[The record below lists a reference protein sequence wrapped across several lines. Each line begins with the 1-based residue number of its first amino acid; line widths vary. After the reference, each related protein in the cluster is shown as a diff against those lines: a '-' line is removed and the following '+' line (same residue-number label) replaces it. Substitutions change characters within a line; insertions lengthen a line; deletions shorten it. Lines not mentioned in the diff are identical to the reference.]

1 DLPLRGQGL
10 VLLGLAR
17 LAAQVFE
24 LLVDLLAQVVE
35 AIQVLAGVAD
45 AGLGLLAA
53 LLVLGDAGG
62 LLQVDAQVLGPGLD
76 DLADHALLDD
86 RVAARAQAGA
96 EEESGDVATAAA
108 GAVEVVVALAV
119 AADGALDRDLVEA
132 RVLAADGAVAV
143 VEDQLDRGLADRL
156 ARRAAGEDHV
166 GERIAAQAAGRAF
179 AHDPAHRV
187 GDVRLAAT
195 VRTDDAGHVGR
206 QVQHGRVDEGLEAG
220 ELDRGKAHAS
230 VFRAAGP
237 RAPATGR
244 CSRPAD
250 GFMGSLRAG
259 RGTLQVTD
267 FPWR

>member
-1 DLPLRGQGL
+1 LGLALPGQHGLQPDLVLGQGVAQGLELGIVALVLQRLELGVLDRTLGLQGL
-10 VLLGLAR
+10 VLLRGAGLA
-17 LAAQVFE
+17 LEVLE
-24 LLVDLLAQVVE
+24 LLVHFLAQVVE

-96 EEESGDVATAAA
+96 EEEIGDVATAAA

-143 VEDQLDRGLADRL
+143 VED
-156 ARRAAGEDHV
+156 
-166 GERIAAQAAGRAF
+166 
-179 AHDPAHRV
+179 
-187 GDVRLAAT
+187 
-195 VRTDDAGHVGR
+195 
-206 QVQHGRVDEGLEAG
+206 
-220 ELDRGKAHAS
+220 
-230 VFRAAGP
+230 
-237 RAPATGR
+237 
-244 CSRPAD
+244 
-250 GFMGSLRAG
+250 
-259 RGTLQVTD
+259 
-267 FPWR
+267 